1 MKQTMVKLRRL
12 VPGLAGGIVIMMTAS
27 FLITN
32 NTTDRTASAEKTN
45 SLPPPLAAPG
55 AADSL
60 KSTALRS
67 SATTVPNN
75 EATPDS
81 TMAVQVPAP
90 ADVSRPAESLPG
102 YKIAKSSAGPA
113 GLPDPS
119 LLSTGSSPRNLE
131 IAVTIPPGEQ
141 APVVFYDNEPRSGP
155 QMLVLDEI
163 ARGFKEAIQREV
175 PGYTAAEVWSEARD
189 WADERYMY
197 FFGEEDWK
205 ALQLQ
210 AALEA
215 VQEQEAMGQM
225 SQRSYE

>member
-1 MKQTMVKLRRL
+1 
-12 VPGLAGGIVIMMTAS
+12 
-27 FLITN
+27 
-32 NTTDRTASAEKTN
+32 
-45 SLPPPLAAPG
+45 
-55 AADSL
+55 
-60 KSTALRS
+60 
-67 SATTVPNN
+67 
-75 EATPDS
+75 
-81 TMAVQVPAP
+81 
-90 ADVSRPAESLPG
+90 
-102 YKIAKSSAGPA
+102 
-113 GLPDPS
+113 
-119 LLSTGSSPRNLE
+119 
-131 IAVTIPPGEQ
+131 
-141 APVVFYDNEPRSGP
+141 
-155 QMLVLDEI
+155 MLVLDEI